1 MILIF
6 QFMLINKLTILTA
19 DTILLFV
26 TSLPSEFSISA
37 KLDYP
42 ALKGRSTNSDRHVVW
57 LYLTTNDIQKLCHIG
72 LTDTMKEICRGRLVP
87 KN

>member
-6 QFMLINKLTILTA
+6 QFMLINKLTILRA

-72 LTDTMKEICRGRLVP
+72 LSYLQG
-87 KN
+87 